1 MLSVERILGQSKKAL
16 TAVDKMNIGDA
27 RALLADVIETLEHP
41 AIRYICVDNEPY
53 EQARAV
59 REQAIRHGVDK

>member
-1 MLSVERILGQSKKAL
+1 MLSVDRILGQTRKAL
-16 TAVDKMNIGDA
+16 AAIDKQNIGDA

-41 AIRYICVDNEPY
+41 AIRYMCVDNDPY

-59 REQAIRHGVDK
+59 REQTIRHGVEK

>member
-1 MLSVERILGQSKKAL
+1 MLSVDRILGQTRKAL
-16 TAVDKMNIGDA
+16 TAIDKMNIGDA

-41 AIRYICVDNEPY
+41 AIRYICVDNELY

-59 REQAIRHGVDK
+59 REQEIRHGVSK